1 MALDPFFWVKFNGF
15 RGPGYSFKAVFWL
28 LGHVIDFINK
38 VKGPGGHSG
47 PYRIKKFS
55 VWGLGV
61 LKWLQM
67 LNNDSNEAQI
77 SQKMEIFEL
86 VPHLKFNIR
95 M

>member
-1 MALDPFFWVKFNGF
+1 MALDPFFGVKFNGF
-15 RGPGYSFKAVFWL
+15 RGPGYLFKSVFWL
-28 LGHVIDFINK
+28 LGYVIDCINM

-47 PYRIKKFS
+47 PYRIKRFS

-61 LKWLQM
+61 LKWLKT
-67 LNNDSNEAQI
+67 LKNDSNEAQI